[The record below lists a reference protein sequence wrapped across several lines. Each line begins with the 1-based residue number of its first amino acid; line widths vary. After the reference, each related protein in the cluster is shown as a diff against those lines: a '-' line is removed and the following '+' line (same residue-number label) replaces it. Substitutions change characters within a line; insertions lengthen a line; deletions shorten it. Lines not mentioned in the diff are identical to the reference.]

1 MKIRKIHLEN
11 FRCYESKDFQFN
23 GNLTVVVGNNT
34 TGKTSLLRAI
44 RIGLG
49 AYLSSLPT
57 LANGSAFRCNF
68 TKEDR
73 RQWFNEV
80 NRDYEESENQP
91 SIKIEGLFPFT
102 NNDGSGQLYEERHI
116 EWFRVLTK
124 ANNTT
129 HNRECAGQLIDAATD
144 IEHIRKDSALTA
156 VFPLI
161 LSFSADRMNAQ
172 SRQIGSVNER
182 LKRIDKAYRGAL
194 KNDIDFDSA
203 MDWLKQYDKN
213 LEDRLVFE
221 GNKEAFLNAITEAI
235 PMLSQ
240 VTLHRGQIEALVEM
254 NGMKERHHYNYMS
267 DGFKSMI
274 SLVSEIA
281 YRAIML
287 NGFLGKEAVHATP
300 GIVLID
306 EMDLFLHPLWQ
317 RRVLQD
323 LGNAFPNIQFI
334 VTTHSPFI
342 IQSVTKEHLLV
353 LDDVEVSDDE
363 PNMKSIEDIAEEE
376 MNMGEQ
382 TRSKEYRE
390 MLCAAEEFFTLV
402 TQAKDK
408 SPEEIEKLRLRLTCL
423 QAKVGNNPVFRAL
436 MEEKMEA
443 NGLL

>member
-1 MKIRKIHLEN
+1 
-11 FRCYESKDFQFN
+11 
-23 GNLTVVVGNNT
+23 
-34 TGKTSLLRAI
+34 
-44 RIGLG
+44 
-49 AYLSSLPT
+49 
-57 LANGSAFRCNF
+57 
-68 TKEDR
+68 
-73 RQWFNEV
+73 
-80 NRDYEESENQP
+80 
-91 SIKIEGLFPFT
+91 
-102 NNDGSGQLYEERHI
+102 
-116 EWFRVLTK
+116 
-124 ANNTT
+124 
-129 HNRECAGQLIDAATD
+129 
-144 IEHIRKDSALTA
+144 
-156 VFPLI
+156 
-161 LSFSADRMNAQ
+161 MNAQ

-342 IQSVTKEHLLV
+342 IQSVTKEHLLA

-363 PNMKSIEDIAEEE
+363 PNMKSI
-376 MNMGEQ
+376 
-382 TRSKEYRE
+382 
-390 MLCAAEEFFTLV
+390 
-402 TQAKDK
+402 
-408 SPEEIEKLRLRLTCL
+408 
-423 QAKVGNNPVFRAL
+423 
-436 MEEKMEA
+436 
-443 NGLL
+443 